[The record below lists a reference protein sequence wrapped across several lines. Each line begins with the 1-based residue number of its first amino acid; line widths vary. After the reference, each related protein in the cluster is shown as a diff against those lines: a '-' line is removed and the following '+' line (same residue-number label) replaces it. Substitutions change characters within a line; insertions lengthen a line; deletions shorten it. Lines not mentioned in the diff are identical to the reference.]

1 MTAPRFF
8 RPEASE
14 YAPFYAGYVALV
26 PDGDL
31 LDTLKRQGDDTAR
44 MLGELP
50 EARGNHAYAPD
61 KWTLKEVVGHMA
73 DGERVFAYR
82 ALRFARGD
90 ATPLPGFEE
99 QAWAPASGAR
109 ERTLADLAAELRVVR
124 SATLALLRGL
134 PPGADLRRGVAN
146 DQEISVRA
154 LAWIIA
160 GHERHH
166 LKVLRERYLD

>member
-1 MTAPRFF
+1 MSAPRFL

-31 LDTLKRQGDDTAR
+31 LDTLERQGEDTAR
-44 MLGELP
+44 ILGALP
-50 EARGNHAYAPD
+50 EARGDHAYAPG
-61 KWTLKEVVGHMA
+61 KWTVKEVLGHLA
-73 DGERVFAYR
+73 DGERVFSYR
-82 ALRFARGD
+82 ALSFARGD

-99 QAWAPASGAR
+99 NAWVPASGAR
-109 ERTLADLAAELRVVR
+109 DRSLSSLVAELRAVR
-124 SATLALLRGL
+124 GATLALLRGL

-146 DQEISVRA
+146 EQEISVRG
-154 LAWIIA
+154 LAWVIA

-166 LKVLRERYLD
+166 LKILRERYLD